1 MIFSFAVW
9 ITLFFS
15 NAVYSVECIPTYYI
29 NDYCGKEIS
38 MIRKHIYTGKLLVA
52 SSDFDNFIDCV
63 VIIESWY
70 FNPYIAFHFE
80 QASFDASDCVDSYV
94 TFQDGN
100 EESSPS
106 VEGMTSTTCGRNK
119 TTKVFSTTSR
129 YLRIHYRGNPSK
141 YHFSIIFNCFEKGPC
156 DSYEYECD
164 SGWCI
169 NDELKCNGFN
179 PCGDHSDCHLKLSS
193 GAVVGIIVGCIFFVG
208 IAVSVTICI
217 YCCLRKKKGFA
228 GTVTCVSNQPVV
240 LYSPD
245 GQHPMTTMGT
255 SQTNNHSLQTT
266 SQTNNHSLQ
275 TTSQTSNHSLQT

>member
-1 MIFSFAVW
+1 MIFRVVIG

-15 NAVYSVECIPTYYI
+15 SVVYNVECIRTYYMI
-29 NDYCGKEIS
+29 DYCGKEIS
-38 MIRKHIYTGKLLVA
+38 MIQKHTYTGKLLVA
-52 SSDFDNFIDCV
+52 SPDFDKYLDCLV
-63 VIIESWY
+63 TIESWY

-80 QASFDASDCVDSYV
+80 QVSFDTSDCTNSYV

-100 EESSPS
+100 EDNSPS
-106 VEGMTSTTCGRNK
+106 VEGMMNTTCGRNK
-119 TTKVFSTTSR
+119 TTNVFSTTTR

-141 YHFSIIFNCFEKGPC
+141 YHFSIIFNCYEKGPC
-156 DSYEYECD
+156 DSYEYECN

-193 GAVVGIIVGCIFFVG
+193 GAVVGIVVGCIILVG
-208 IAVSVTICI
+208 ISVSVAICI
-217 YCCLRKKKGFA
+217 YCCLRKKKGFK

-245 GQHPMTTMGT
+245 GQQPMTTMET
-255 SQTNNHSLQTT
+255 CQTNNQQLLT
-266 SQTNNHSLQ
+266 SQQ
-275 TTSQTSNHSLQT
+275 P